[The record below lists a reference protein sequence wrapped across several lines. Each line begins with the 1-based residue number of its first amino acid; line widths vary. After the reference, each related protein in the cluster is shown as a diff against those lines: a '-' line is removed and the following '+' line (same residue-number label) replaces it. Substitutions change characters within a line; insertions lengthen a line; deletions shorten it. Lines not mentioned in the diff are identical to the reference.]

1 MCGIAGFLGNP
12 AMDMEQLLQSM
23 GASLRHRGPDDGGIW
38 FDQSGVGLAHRRL
51 AVVDLSP
58 AGAQPMPSADGRYVL
73 SFNGEI
79 YNHLELREALMS
91 VGVTEWRG
99 HSDTEVLLAAIVQ
112 WGVDE
117 ALRRCNGMF
126 AVALWDRSDK
136 QLVLARDRTGEK
148 PLYVG
153 WVPGA
158 VVFGSELRALRCHPA
173 WKHDVEP
180 SALALMLRLGYVPAP
195 WSIQSGVFKLP
206 AAGLLRLGIADA
218 TKALSIE
225 AFMTRLET
233 YWSLDETALQAL
245 EHPWGESEDSAMD
258 ALQAL
263 LDDAVRI
270 RMAAD
275 VPIGA
280 LLSGGID
287 SSLVAASMQRQ
298 SAAPVR
304 TFTVGF
310 DESASDESGPARDI
324 ASLLGTH
331 HEEIRVRAADAL
343 SMVDRLPDLYDEPFA
358 DAAQIPALL
367 VCEAARKHVTVALT
381 GDGGDELFHGYQRY
395 LDVGRS
401 WSMLDGLG
409 VSGRRVLGGLLEK
422 AGRLVPPGKR
432 SASLLRQA
440 ERMPAVDGDDYYARL
455 LTFTGS
461 GRGMGGNALLCGLRW
476 AWPHIPSQVG
486 SLAQRMRYVDQ
497 RLGLPEG
504 IHTKLDRASMAVAL
518 ELRVPLLDH
527 RLLALSWRM
536 PQPWLERGGI
546 GKLLLRK
553 MLGRQLPSSQVSRPK
568 HGFDAPISA
577 WLRGPLRE
585 WAAGLLASQ
594 VLHDDA
600 WLDANAARALFD
612 EHVSRRAD
620 YGYALWALLMYL
632 SWNARHG

>member
-1 MCGIAGFLGNP
+1 M
-12 AMDMEQLLQSM
+12 AMEPLLLSM

-38 FDQSGVGLAHRRL
+38 FDEDAGIGLAHRRL

-58 AGAQPMPSADGRYVL
+58 AGAQPMRSEDGRYVL

-79 YNHLELREALMS
+79 YNHLELREALIS
-91 VGVTEWRG
+91 AGVGRWRG
-99 HSDTEVLLAAIVQ
+99 HSDTEVLLAAIGQ
-112 WGVDE
+112 WGVED

-126 AVALWDRSDK
+126 AIALWDRSGRE
-136 QLVLARDRTGEK
+136 LVLARDRTGEK

-158 VVFGSELRALRCHPA
+158 LVFGSELRALRCHPA
-173 WKHDVEP
+173 WRQDVEP

-195 WSIQSGVFKLP
+195 WSIQKGAFKLP
-206 AAGLLRLGIADA
+206 AAGLLRLGMADA
-218 TKALSIE
+218 AQALTME
-225 AFMTRLET
+225 AFTARLEM
-233 YWSLDETALQAL
+233 YWSLDETVLHAL
-245 EHPWGESEDSAMD
+245 ERPWSESEDSAVD
-258 ALQAL
+258 ALQAM

-287 SSLVAASMQRQ
+287 SSLVVASMQRQ
-298 SAAPVR
+298 SSRPVR

-310 DESASDESGPARDI
+310 DESGPNETGLDESGPARDI
-324 ASLLGTH
+324 ARLLGTD
-331 HEEIRVRAADAL
+331 HEEIRLSAANAL
-343 SMVDRLPDLYDEPFA
+343 DMVGRLPELYDEPFA

-395 LDVGRS
+395 LDAGRA
-401 WSMLDGLG
+401 WGVLEPLG
-409 VSGRRVLGGLLEK
+409 VGGRRAFAGLLEK
-422 AGRLVPPGKR
+422 AGRLVPPGAR

-440 ERMPAVDGDDYYARL
+440 ERVSAIDGDDYYARL

-461 GRGMGGNALLCGLRW
+461 SRGAEGQSLLSGLRW
-476 AWPHIPSQVG
+476 AWPHVPSQIA
-486 SLAQRMRYVDQ
+486 SLAKRMRYVDQ

-536 PQPWLERGGI
+536 PESWLASGGV
-546 GKLLLRK
+546 GKLVLRK
-553 MLGRQLPSSQVSRPK
+553 MLGRQLPTSLVSRPK
-568 HGFDAPISA
+568 HGFDVPVSA

-585 WAAGLLASQ
+585 WASDLLASR
-594 VLHDDA
+594 VSSDDDH
-600 WLDANAARALFD
+600 LDVSAVRSLLD
-612 EHVSRRAD
+612 DHVSRRAD

-632 SWNARHG
+632 SWDARHG